1 MGYDPEM
8 MPLPPDPSE
17 GDHNPPRPQ
26 SEDDLA
32 SGAASA
38 APTPDRGSAAELPLA
53 IDIEHAER
61 VSFAMH
67 QNRVRLVSRLSL
79 TNAGEVAL
87 EDLRVLLS
95 LANNEATP
103 FEARVSR
110 IGPGE
115 TYNLEPD
122 GPRLDGTVLA
132 TRTERER
139 TTLRARVEAGAASV
153 EHRTELDLLPFDQ
166 WGGLSPCPELLAA
179 FVTPNHPALVPVLR
193 GAREMLHAAG
203 EHDAID
209 GYQSASRTRAVR
221 LAEVGFASL
230 AGHDLGY
237 INPPASFERA
247 GQRVRLADHVM
258 RERLGTCLDLSLLL
272 AGLWEQSGL
281 NPLILL
287 FDDHALP
294 AFWTHDEHFAEPAT
308 DEPARLRKGVGLGEL
323 VVVESTVLTQRGG
336 TFAAAVESATRRL
349 EGAESVCAV
358 DIRTSRRMG
367 VRPLPLRVK
376 ENETT
381 IAPEAVAAGAED
393 ARVSLGAVELAERA
407 AADGVTE
414 SLPRDRVDRWKRKL
428 LDLSLRNR
436 LLNFRETKRAVELDV
451 PNVVVLEDRLAD
463 GSSFDLL
470 PRPEHRA
477 AEGGTDEAAERGF
490 LEAELSEGRLF
501 STLTEAETAR
511 RLLEI
516 YRAAKSSIEETGAN
530 VLYLALGMLRWLE
543 TPSAE
548 VPRRAPLI
556 LLPVSLVRRSSGGGY
571 RYRIEL
577 TSEPLRPNVTLIEKL
592 RVDFGMDVRAL
603 DDMPE
608 DDGGLDV
615 PMILRR
621 FREVVRDASGW
632 EVEETTH
639 LGLFSFNKFVMW
651 HDLQQMGGAVRRQRL
666 LSRLLQTGDAEKDGQ
681 AAGSTD
687 ADDGA
692 AAFADPAKLDDELAP
707 GELLCTRDADSSQL
721 VAVRAAREGRT
732 FVLEGPPG
740 TGKSQTIANIIAD
753 ALGNGKRVLFVAE
766 KMAALSVVRRRLGR
780 DGLGPFCLELHSARS
795 SKKEV
800 LRQLGE
806 ALDAARAG
814 DPNAWDGVREELGA
828 VRAQLNTYVREL
840 HQPGA
845 SGESLYQ
852 VNGRLGVLG
861 PGPRVDLG
869 IDDCTAVTEATL
881 AEWRA
886 QIASL
891 SEVAAAVDPAGAHPL
906 RGIGRSAWSFA
917 LPEEARTAIAD
928 AAAAL
933 DALRVASEAFA
944 RAVIDEPPEG
954 ADPSADVA
962 ALSQNEAAAFAAAA
976 ACFADCPSPSQ
987 EIIDADSG
995 EAISG
1000 WIERGRRTAARTDA
1014 LLARYRP
1021 ELFDAELLGL
1031 LDQLRQAQQKPPIV
1045 RWLFT
1050 GRARKRVRP
1059 YWLGAPTTIEASIAD
1074 LEEALAIIAERRE
1087 LARTDTEAARCFGPR
1102 WKGIE
1107 SDWDTLEAH
1116 VRWAE
1121 RFRGA
1126 AQPLRSSDAGRRVWK
1141 ALARAASD
1149 PSLAPL
1155 GGSPVGTAAAGLVE
1169 AAGAWSVA
1177 WGAAESLL
1185 EAEPSVTWGGPDEAA
1200 WCGTAREAIG
1210 RWAEH
1215 LRGLNDWCAWR
1226 RERLAACGCGLAA
1239 LVDAYESGTIQR
1251 TELSEVFE
1259 RSYGERW
1266 LVQTADASRAIRE
1279 FNARAHGSAID
1290 RFRQLD
1296 REVIRLTRSVVAG
1309 RLAERVPGVGVSV
1322 SPSSEVGILRRELEK
1337 RSRHMPTRRL
1347 IESLPNL
1354 LPRLKPCF
1362 LMSPLSVAQYLD
1374 ADHPPFDLV
1383 VFDEASQIPVWDAIG
1398 SIARGTDAIIVGD
1411 SKQLPPTNFFSTVEA
1426 DDDDGLVVPL
1436 DDELESIL
1444 QECNASGVPALRLK
1458 WHYRSRHESLITF
1471 SNHHYYDDQLHTF
1484 PSPVE
1489 HSPELGVSFHKVD
1502 GAVYDRGG
1510 TRTNRV
1516 EAEAVV
1522 AEVVRRLCEPG
1533 ATGSIGVVTFNQP
1546 QQGLI
1551 EDLFDEARREHPE
1564 IEPFFVGAE
1573 EPVFVKNL
1581 ENVQGDERDTIIFSV
1596 GYGPDAAGKMS
1607 MNFGPLNAE
1616 GGERR
1621 LNVAVTRSRYRLL
1634 VFCSMQPEAVDLSR
1648 TRATG
1653 VHHFKRFLMYA
1664 QRGPGAIA
1672 EAAAAHA
1679 DAGSPSDLERT
1690 VRTALEA
1697 RGWSVRSR
1705 VGLGGYRVDLAI
1717 DDPEREG
1724 EYLLGIECDGPM
1736 YRRASTA
1743 RDRDRTRSSVMGGL
1757 GWRLVRVWSTAWRL
1771 DPDGCIAQIED
1782 AIARAIAERDG
1793 PDAPDAEP
1801 VSDSQPEAP
1810 LAGAAPAGATEETP
1824 EPPSAA
1830 PEARHDEYRA
1840 ATRVRGVSS
1849 RSDIYHERTNELAVR
1864 ALAAIVS
1871 QEAPIVPEL
1880 ALRRLADW
1888 FGVSRITD
1896 RYRERFK
1903 EILGRAAS
1911 AGMLFAKGDAFW
1923 PAGANPGG
1931 YDRVRPAGDAEDSQ
1945 RDIEWIPLIER
1956 VAAVRRVLATQIA
1969 LPREELER
1977 ESARLLGFSRVTAKT
1992 REAMSE
1998 AIDVVIERGAA
2009 HEADDRVV
2017 VS

>member
-17 GDHNPPRPQ
+17 GDPGQPQ
-26 SEDDLA
+26 PTSAEDLA
-32 SGAASA
+32 SGP
-38 APTPDRGSAAELPLA
+38 APAVPTGDPSVEPDLPLT

-79 TNAGEVAL
+79 TNTGEDAL
-87 EDLRVLLS
+87 EDLRVVLS
-95 LANNEATP
+95 LANNEAAP

-122 GPRLDGTVLA
+122 GPRLDGAVLA
-132 TRTERER
+132 TRTECER
-139 TTLRARVEAGAASV
+139 TTLCVSVEAAAASV
-153 EHRTELDLLPFDQ
+153 EHKTELDLLPFDQ

-221 LAEVGFASL
+221 LAEVSFASL

-247 GQRVRLADHVM
+247 GQRVRLADRVL

-272 AGLWEQSGL
+272 AGLWEQAGL

-294 AFWTHDEHFAEPAT
+294 AIWTHDEHFAEPAT

-336 TFAAAVESATRRL
+336 TFAGAVEAATRRL
-349 EGAESVCAV
+349 ETAESVCAV

-367 VRPLPLRVK
+367 VRPLPLRV
-376 ENETT
+376 EQDETT
-381 IAPEAVAAGAED
+381 IAPEAVVAVADD
-393 ARVSLGAVELAERA
+393 ARASLGAVELAERA
-407 AADGVTE
+407 AAGDLTE

-436 LLNFRETKRAVELDV
+436 LLNFRETKRAVELAV
-451 PNVVVLEDRLAD
+451 PNVTVLEDRLAD

-470 PRPEHRA
+470 PKPERRA
-477 AEGGTDEAAERGF
+477 AEGGTDEGAERSF

-543 TPSAE
+543 APTAE
-548 VPRRAPLI
+548 VARRAPLI

-603 DDMPE
+603 EDLPE
-608 DDGGLDV
+608 DERGLDV

-621 FREVVRDASGW
+621 FREAVRDAKGW
-632 EVEETTH
+632 EVEESVH

-651 HDLQQMGGAVRRQRL
+651 HDLQQMGGAVRPQRL
-666 LSRLLQTGDAEKDGQ
+666 LSRLLHTGDAE
-681 AAGSTD
+681 T
-687 ADDGA
+687 DGA
-692 AAFADPAKLDDELAP
+692 EAAEAAEYETAFPDPTRLDDELAP
-707 GELLCTRDADSSQL
+707 GDLLCTRDADSSQL

-806 ALDAARAG
+806 ALDAAHAG
-814 DPNAWDGVREELGA
+814 DPNAWDGVREELGE
-828 VRAQLNTYVREL
+828 VRARLNTYVREL

-861 PGPRVDLG
+861 DGPRVELG
-869 IDDCTAVTEATL
+869 IDDCTAVDETTL
-881 AEWRA
+881 RGWRA
-886 QIASL
+886 QIATL
-891 SEVAAAVDPAGAHPL
+891 TEVAAAVDPVGQHPL

-917 LPEEARTAIAD
+917 LPEEARAAIAD
-928 AAAAL
+928 AAGAL
-933 DALRVASEAFA
+933 DALRSAAEAFV
-944 RAVIDEPPEG
+944 RALDEPRTQG
-954 ADPSADVA
+954 VDPSAAIA
-962 ALSQNEAAAFAAAA
+962 ALSQTELSAIAAAG
-976 ACFADCPSPSQ
+976 ACFADCPSPSR
-987 EIIDADSG
+987 ETIDALADPVLH
-995 EAISG
+995 EAVG
-1000 WIERGRRTAARTDA
+1000 AWIERGRRTAARSDA
-1014 LLARYRP
+1014 LLSRYRP
-1021 ELFDAELLGL
+1021 ELFDAELLSL
-1031 LDQLRQAQQKPPIV
+1031 LDDLRQAQQKPPIV
-1045 RWLFT
+1045 RWFFA

-1059 YWLGAPTTIEASIAD
+1059 YGLGAPGTLESLIAD
-1074 LEEALAIIAERRE
+1074 LEEALSIIAERRE
-1087 LARTDTEAARCFGPR
+1087 LSRTDTEAARCFGPL

-1107 SDWDTLEAH
+1107 SDWNTLEAH
-1116 VRWAE
+1116 LRWAQ
-1121 RFRGA
+1121 RFQA
-1126 AQPLRSSDAGRRVWK
+1126 ASLPLRSSEAGRRCHE
-1141 ALARAASD
+1141 AMARAASD
-1149 PSLAPL
+1149 AALSPLAGAPA
-1155 GGSPVGTAAAGLVE
+1155 GKAAAAFVE
-1169 AAGAWSVA
+1169 ASAGWSAAWD
-1177 WGAAESLL
+1177 AAASLL
-1185 EAEPSVTWGGPDEAA
+1185 EAEPLAA
-1200 WCGTAREAIG
+1200 WGSADESEWLGRAREALD
-1210 RWAEH
+1210 RWGQN
-1215 LRGLNDWCAWR
+1215 LQSLNDWCAWR
-1226 RERLAACGCGLAA
+1226 RERLASCESGLAPV
-1239 LVDAYESGTIQR
+1239 VDAYETGSIERPQ
-1251 TELSEVFE
+1251 LSSVFE
-1259 RSYGERW
+1259 RSFGERW

-1296 REVIRLTRSVVAG
+1296 REVIRLTRRVVAG
-1309 RLAERVPGVGVSV
+1309 RLAERVPGVGASV
-1322 SPSSEVGILRRELEK
+1322 SSSSEVGILRRELEK

-1411 SKQLPPTNFFSTVEA
+1411 SKQLPPTNFFSTVES
-1426 DDDDGLVVPL
+1426 DDDEGLVAPV

-1489 HSPELGVSFHKVD
+1489 HSPELGVSFRRVE

-1522 AEVVRRLCEPG
+1522 AEVVRRLGEPG
-1533 ATGSIGVVTFNQP
+1533 ANGSIGVVTFNQP

-1564 IEPFFVGAE
+1564 IERFFVGVE

-1634 VFCSMQPEAVDLSR
+1634 VFCSMQPEAIDLSR

-1664 QRGPGAIA
+1664 QRGPGVMA

-1679 DAGSPSDLERT
+1679 EAGSPSDLERT
-1690 VRTALEA
+1690 VRAALES
-1697 RGWSVRSR
+1697 RRWSVRPR

-1736 YRRASTA
+1736 YRHANTA

-1782 AIARAIAERDG
+1782 AIAQAIAERDRA
-1793 PDAPDAEP
+1793 DAPEAEP
-1801 VSDSQPEAP
+1801 ESDSQPEAP
-1810 LAGAAPAGATEETP
+1810 LAGAAPAGATGEAP
-1824 EPPSAA
+1824 GAASEP
-1830 PEARHDEYRA
+1830 RRDEYRA

-1849 RSDIYHERTNELAVR
+1849 RSDIFHERTNELAVR

-1896 RYRERFK
+1896 RYRDRFK

-1931 YDRVRPAGDAEDSQ
+1931 YDRVRPSGEAEDSQ

-1956 VAAVRRVLATQIA
+1956 VAAVRQTLATQIA

-1977 ESARLLGFSRVTAKT
+1977 ESARLLGFARVTAKS
-1992 REAMSE
+1992 RESMSE
-1998 AIDVVIERGAA
+1998 AIDVVIQRGEA

-2017 VS
+2017 VA